1 MTVPGVE
8 TQPAD
13 VGVRFAVVVIPP
25 ATIVIDCVDGE
36 TYCGRRD
43 AVARDAC
50 ARGAG
55 TVIVIVVVADLEGA
69 AGAFALSGIADEERA
84 PPQPCNSRVAPVS
97 KTAHQRK
104 WSCGNST
111 PQLRG
116 ECPSLGEA
124 SNHPGAN

>member
-1 MTVPGVE
+1 LGHPERSASQKREVEGPPNGVE

-43 AVARDAC
+43 AVARNAC

-55 TVIVIVVVADLEGA
+55 TVIVIVVVADLRPRSHPELNRA
-69 AGAFALSGIADEERA
+69 QALL
-84 PPQPCNSRVAPVS
+84 PQALFF
-97 KTAHQRK
+97 K
-104 WSCGNST
+104 
-111 PQLRG
+111 
-116 ECPSLGEA
+116 
-124 SNHPGAN
+124 